1 MKSRLYIFIILFF
14 VPQLHGQDLDLNMLT
29 DAYFREKVNPLA
41 TVLPFAI
48 GGLFTGDVGFLQPGE
63 IRLSVNEETNFVS
76 SELSKKKG
84 PMNGVD
90 RFYLP
95 MFYIALGVDPKVELS
110 GKFSS
115 INIGNRAV
123 IITGYGLRYKTY
135 SNEMGNK
142 GISFGVMVN
151 ALRGPE
157 DFRIW
162 DMTLHLD
169 FLKIGESTSFKASI
183 GADFSE
189 MRIAVKDEGNLL
201 NEKNENIERT
211 QSWVAVGISQNLSD
225 VLFSFLQFQQGQS
238 RRLNIGIGIRL

>member
-1 MKSRLYIFIILFF
+1 MNLPVYILIIVFF
-14 VPQLHGQDLDLNMLT
+14 VPHLYGQDLDLNTLT

-63 IRLSVNEETNFVS
+63 IRISVNEQTNFIS
-76 SELSKKKG
+76 SDLSEG
-84 PMNGVD
+84 PMKGVD
-90 RFYLP
+90 RLLLP
-95 MFYIALGVDPKVELS
+95 MFNIALSVDPRVELS

-123 IITGYGLRYKTY
+123 IITGYGLRYRTY

-169 FLKIGESTSFKASI
+169 FLKIGKSTSFKASI

-189 MRIAVKDEGNLL
+189 MRIAVNEEGNLL
-201 NEKNENIERT
+201 NDKNENIERT
-211 QSWVAVGISQNLSD
+211 QSWVAVGISQNLGD

-238 RRLNIGIGIRL
+238 RRLNIGIGIKL

>member
-1 MKSRLYIFIILFF
+1 MRSAQYILFIVIF
-14 VPQLHGQDLDLNMLT
+14 VQPLYGQDLDLNELT

-48 GGLFTGDVGFLQPGE
+48 GGYFAGDVEFLHPGE
-63 IRLSVNEETNFVS
+63 VRLSVNGETNFVS
-76 SELSKKKG
+76 NDLSKG
-84 PMNGVD
+84 PMKGVD
-90 RFYLP
+90 RISLP
-95 MFYIALGVDPKVELS
+95 MFNIALGVDSRVELS

-123 IITGYGLRYKTY
+123 IITGYGLRYKSY
-135 SNEMGNK
+135 SNETGDM

-169 FLKIGESTSFKASI
+169 LMKIGESRSIKASI

-189 MRIAVKDEGNLL
+189 MRIFVKGEGNLL

-211 QSWVAVGISQNLSD
+211 QSWVAVGISQNLGK
-225 VLFSFLQFQQGQS
+225 VLFSFFQFQQGQS
-238 RRLNIGIGIRL
+238 RRLNIGIGVRL

>member
-1 MKSRLYIFIILFF
+1 MKSTVCILIIVVI
-14 VPQLHGQDLDLNMLT
+14 VPQLYGQDLDLNMLT

-41 TVLPFAI
+41 TLLPFAI
-48 GGLFTGDVGFLQPGE
+48 GGSFTGDVGFLQPGE
-63 IRLSVNEETNFVS
+63 IRISVNEGTNFVS
-76 SELSKKKG
+76 SELSVG

-90 RFYLP
+90 RFSLP
-95 MFYIALGVDPKVELS
+95 MFNIALGVDPSVELS

-123 IITGYGLRYKTY
+123 VITGFGLRYKTY
-135 SNEMGNK
+135 SNEMGDK

-169 FLKIGESTSFKASI
+169 FLKVGESTSFKASI

-189 MRIAVKDEGNLL
+189 MRISVKEEGNLL
-201 NEKNENIERT
+201 NEKNEIIERT
-211 QSWVAVGISQNLSD
+211 QSWVAVGISQNIGD
-225 VLFSFLQFQQGQS
+225 ILFSFLQFQQGKS
-238 RRLNIGIGIRL
+238 RRLNIGLGVRL

>member
-1 MKSRLYIFIILFF
+1 MKSTAYILIILII
-14 VPQLHGQDLDLNMLT
+14 VPKLYGQDLDLNMLT

-41 TVLPFAI
+41 TLLPFAI
-48 GGLFTGDVGFLQPGE
+48 GGSFTGDVGFLQPGE
-63 IRLSVNEETNFVS
+63 IRISVNGGTNFVS
-76 SELSKKKG
+76 SELSVG

-90 RFYLP
+90 RFSLP
-95 MFYIALGVDPKVELS
+95 MFNIALGVDPRVELS

-123 IITGYGLRYKTY
+123 VITGFGLRYRTY
-135 SNEMGNK
+135 SNEMGDK

-169 FLKIGESTSFKASI
+169 LLKIGESTSFKASI

-189 MRIAVKDEGNLL
+189 MRIAVKEEGNLL
-201 NEKNENIERT
+201 NEKNENIENT
-211 QSWVAVGISQNLSD
+211 QSWVGVGISQNFGNG
-225 VLFSFLQFQQGQS
+225 LFSFFQFQQGQS
-238 RRLNIGIGIRL
+238 RRLNIGIGVRL

>member
-1 MKSRLYIFIILFF
+1 MRSSVYILIIVIF
-14 VPQLHGQDLDLNMLT
+14 VPQLYGQEPDLDLNMLT
-29 DAYFREKVNPLA
+29 DAYFREKVDPLA

-48 GGLFTGDVGFLQPGE
+48 GGLFTGDVGFLKPGE
-63 IRLSVNEETNFVS
+63 FRISVNEGTNFVS
-76 SELSKKKG
+76 SEFSIG

-90 RFYLP
+90 RFSLP
-95 MFYIALGVDPKVELS
+95 MFNFALSVDPRVELS

-123 IITGYGLRYKTY
+123 IITGYGLRFKTY

-169 FLKIGESTSFKASI
+169 LLKIGESTSFKASI

-189 MRIAVKDEGNLL
+189 MRIAVKEEGNLL

-211 QSWVAVGISQNLSD
+211 QSWVAVGISQNLGD
-225 VLFSFLQFQQGQS
+225 VLFSFLQFQQGRS
-238 RRLNIGIGIRL
+238 RRLNIGIGIRI

>member
-1 MKSRLYIFIILFF
+1 MISTLSILIILIF
-14 VPQLHGQDLDLNMLT
+14 VPQLYGQDLDLNVLT
-29 DAYFREKVNPLA
+29 DAFFREKVDPLA

-48 GGLFTGDVGFLQPGE
+48 GGYFAGDVGFLHPGE
-63 IRLSVNEETNFVS
+63 VRISVNSETNFVS
-76 SELSKKKG
+76 NELSKG
-84 PMNGVD
+84 PMKGVD
-90 RFYLP
+90 RFSLP
-95 MFYIALGVDPKVELS
+95 MFNIALGLDSKAELS

-135 SNEMGNK
+135 SNEFGDN

-169 FLKIGESTSFKASI
+169 LMKIGKSRSVKASI
-183 GADFSE
+183 GVDFSE
-189 MRIAVKDEGNLL
+189 MRIAVKDKEDDNLL
-201 NEKNENIERT
+201 NDINENIERT
-211 QSWVAVGISQNLSD
+211 QSWVAVGISQNLGK
-225 VLFSFLQFQQGQS
+225 VLFSFFQFQQGQN
-238 RRLNIGIGIRL
+238 RRLNIGIGVRL

>member
-1 MKSRLYIFIILFF
+1 MKSPVHILIILFL
-14 VPQLHGQDLDLNMLT
+14 VPQLYGQDPDLDLNMLT

-41 TVLPFAI
+41 IVLPSAI
-48 GGLFTGDVGFLQPGE
+48 GGVFTGDVGFLQPGE
-63 IRLSVNEETNFVS
+63 IRISVNGEMNFVS
-76 SELSKKKG
+76 SELSKG

-90 RFYLP
+90 QFSLP
-95 MFYIALGVDPKVELS
+95 IFNLALSVDPRVELS

-123 IITGYGLRYKTY
+123 IITGYGLRYRTY

-142 GISFGVMVN
+142 GISVGVMVN

-162 DMTLHLD
+162 DMTLHVD

-189 MRIAVKDEGNLL
+189 MRIAVKKEGNLL

-211 QSWVAVGISQNLSD
+211 QSWLAVGISQNLGD
-225 VLFSFLQFQQGQS
+225 VLFSFLQFQLGQS

>member
-1 MKSRLYIFIILFF
+1 MKSPVHILIIVFF
-14 VPQLHGQDLDLNMLT
+14 VSQLYGQDLDLNMLT
-29 DAYFREKVNPLA
+29 DAYFRDKVNTFA

-63 IRLSVNEETNFVS
+63 IRISVNEEMNFVS
-76 SELSKKKG
+76 AELSKG

-90 RFYLP
+90 RFSLP
-95 MFYIALGVDPKVELS
+95 MFNIALGVDPSVELS

-123 IITGYGLRYKTY
+123 IITGYGFRYKTY
-135 SNEMGNK
+135 SNKMGNRE
-142 GISFGVMVN
+142 ISFGVMVN

-169 FLKIGESTSFKASI
+169 FLKVGESTSFKASI

-189 MRIAVKDEGNLL
+189 MRISVKEEGNLL
-201 NEKNENIERT
+201 NEKNEIIERT
-211 QSWVAVGISQNLSD
+211 QSWVAVGISQNIGD
-225 VLFSFLQFQQGQS
+225 ILFSFLQFQQGKS

>member
-1 MKSRLYIFIILFF
+1 MKSPAYIFIFLFF
-14 VPQLHGQDLDLNMLT
+14 VPQLYGQDPDLDLNMLT

-41 TVLPFAI
+41 TLLPFAI
-48 GGLFTGDVGFLQPGE
+48 GGVFTGDVGFLQPGE
-63 IRLSVNEETNFVS
+63 IRLSVNGEMNFVS
-76 SELSKKKG
+76 NKLAKG
-84 PMNGVD
+84 PMDGVD
-90 RFYLP
+90 LFSLP
-95 MFYIALGVDPKVELS
+95 MFTLALSVDPRVELS

-135 SNEMGNK
+135 SNETGNK
-142 GISFGVMVN
+142 GISFGVMIN
-151 ALRGPE
+151 ALKGPE

-162 DMTLHLD
+162 DATLHLD

-189 MRIAVKDEGNLL
+189 MRISVKEEGNLL
-201 NEKNENIERT
+201 NEKNEIVERT
-211 QSWVAVGISQNLSD
+211 QGWMAVGISQNLSD
-225 VLFSFLQFQQGQS
+225 VLFSFLQLHQGRS

>member
-1 MKSRLYIFIILFF
+1 MKSPVYALIILFF
-14 VPQLHGQDLDLNMLT
+14 VPQLYGQDPDLDLNMLT

-41 TVLPFAI
+41 IVLPFAI

-63 IRLSVNEETNFVS
+63 VRISVNGETNFVS
-76 SELSKKKG
+76 SELSKG

-90 RFYLP
+90 QFSLP
-95 MFYIALGVDPKVELS
+95 MFNLALSVDPRVELS

-123 IITGYGLRYKTY
+123 IITGYGLRYRTY
-135 SNEMGNK
+135 SNEMGNR
-142 GISFGVMVN
+142 GISVGVMVN
-151 ALRGPE
+151 ALKGPE

-189 MRIAVKDEGNLL
+189 MRIAVKEEGNLL

-211 QSWVAVGISQNLSD
+211 QSWVAVGISQNLGD